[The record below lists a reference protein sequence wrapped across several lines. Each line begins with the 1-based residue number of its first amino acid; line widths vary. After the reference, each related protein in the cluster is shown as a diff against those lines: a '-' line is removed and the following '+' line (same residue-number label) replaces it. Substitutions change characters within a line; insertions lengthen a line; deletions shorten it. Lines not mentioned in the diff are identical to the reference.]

1 MVGRA
6 HMQSWI
12 ESDHPG
18 WIRLHQRVRAGSV
31 WSAVV
36 VLSILISISEP
47 LACWL
52 HCAWMLHA
60 SHPLIHMAAHTHVH
74 SAHAQLP
81 DEDASLIGHSTP
93 GLRSNAPRCQMEA
106 GSKSP
111 SDTMIL
117 THDHW
122 GCLPV
127 RSLVGSTPVP
137 RRSPTSV
144 NLLGGHLV
152 WPPPVPPPEAMSV
165 IEIPIC

>member
-60 SHPLIHMAAHTHVH
+60 SHPLIHMAAHTHVGVW
-74 SAHAQLP
+74 QRF
-81 DEDASLIGHSTP
+81 
-93 GLRSNAPRCQMEA
+93 LRF
-106 GSKSP
+106 
-111 SDTMIL
+111 
-117 THDHW
+117 
-122 GCLPV
+122 
-127 RSLVGSTPVP
+127 
-137 RRSPTSV
+137 
-144 NLLGGHLV
+144 
-152 WPPPVPPPEAMSV
+152 
-165 IEIPIC
+165 